1 MFNLFQKMTCVVALL
16 LPLPAF
22 AADAPSPEAG
32 QKAKLEFVRSSG
44 MMALLKARV
53 DVNGRRVGEI
63 GKGEATNVLIEPGR
77 TLIKVD
83 SAFSPGQFTFSFTTE
98 KGAEYRFEIIDSM
111 DKVDAEYVFGSPPK
125 VVNGEVLESGG
136 VLKVT
141 MSSANLPKPVEP
153 EPAPVIQPVKD
164 EPVAEP
170 APVVNPVKVEPVPE
184 PVSAPLEKTPPTI
197 EDQLRAL
204 KRLYD
209 QELIS
214 KEIYME
220 KQQKILEG
228 LK

>member
-1 MFNLFQKMTCVVALL
+1 MFNSFQKMICLAVML
-16 LPLPAF
+16 LPLSVF

-44 MMALLKARV
+44 MMSLLSARI
-53 DVNGRRVGEI
+53 DVNGRKVGEI

-77 TLIKVD
+77 TLVKVD
-83 SAFSPGQFTFSFTTE
+83 SAYSPGQFMLSFVAE
-98 KGAEYRFEIIDSM
+98 KGAEYRFDIVDSM
-111 DKVDAEYVFGSPPK
+111 EKADAEHVFGSPPK
-125 VVNGEVLESGG
+125 AANGEVLESSSM
-136 VLKVT
+136 LKVVL
-141 MSSANLPKPVEP
+141 SGAKLPKPVEP
-153 EPAPVIQPVKD
+153 EPAPVKT
-164 EPVAEP
+164 EP
-170 APVVNPVKVEPVPE
+170 AL
-184 PVSAPLEKTPPTI
+184 APAPAPTEKMPPTI
-197 EDQLRAL
+197 EDQLKAL

>member
-1 MFNLFQKMTCVVALL
+1 MFNLFQKMTYVAALL
-16 LPLPAF
+16 LPLSAF
-22 AADAPSPEAG
+22 AADAPSPEVG

-53 DVNGRRVGEI
+53 EVNGRRVGEI

-77 TLIKVD
+77 TFIKVD
-83 SAFSPGQFTFSFTTE
+83 SAFSPGQFTFSFTAE
-98 KGAEYRFEIIDSM
+98 KGAEYRFEIVDGM
-111 DKVDAEYVFGSPPK
+111 DKVDAEHVFGSPPK

-141 MSSANLPKPVEP
+141 LISVSLPKPVEP
-153 EPAPVIQPVKD
+153 EPAPVIK
-164 EPVAEP
+164 
-170 APVVNPVKVEPVPE
+170 PVKVEPVPE
-184 PVSAPLEKTPPTI
+184 PAPTPIVKTPPTI
-197 EDQLRAL
+197 EDQLREL
-204 KRLYD
+204 KHLYD

-214 KEIYME
+214 KETYIE